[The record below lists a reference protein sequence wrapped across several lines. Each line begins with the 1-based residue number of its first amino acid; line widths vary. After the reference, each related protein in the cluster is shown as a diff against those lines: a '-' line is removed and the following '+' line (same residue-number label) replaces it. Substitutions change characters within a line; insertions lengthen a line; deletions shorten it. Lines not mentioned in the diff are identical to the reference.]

1 MIFSYIIQII
11 LGICFVL
18 FLLFL
23 AYTIYNHESLS
34 NFNNSM
40 NSKKAITVFDGI
52 MNFEQSNYTFDTF
65 NKNNSS
71 YRDLTPSVNQ
81 NGGAEYSY
89 NFWLYMDKSK
99 LSSSAIDK
107 DIVLLLRGNKTKVPY
122 INNTNCEL
130 VNNGSY
136 VLVKNPLIRMK
147 SDGSAMMVEYNTL
160 SHPDAYRDH
169 GKSMINCAGGTWTE
183 RNKGLL
189 GIYDMDNYTYDKKW
203 FMVSVVLKEINPEND
218 ILYRNKTSC
227 NIFINGINA
236 LDRIVESP
244 YSTGYGS
251 SAMRH
256 NRAPLY
262 VNPGDVLGTSSRQN
276 IDGLQMA
283 NLSYFNYA
291 LDRAEIQSLFG
302 KNFSKSPAQ
311 IHTPENTPDK
321 YTIAM
326 VSEKANNVPKGF

>member
-1 MIFSYIIQII
+1 MILSNIMQIF

-23 AYTIYNHESLS
+23 AYMIYNYESIV
-34 NFNNSM
+34 NFTNTMS
-40 NSKKAITVFDGI
+40 SRKAITVFDGI
-52 MNFEQSNYTFDTF
+52 MNFEESEYTFDTF
-65 NKNNSS
+65 NKNKSS

-89 NFWLYMDKSK
+89 NFWIYMDKNKLNS
-99 LSSSAIDK
+99 LSSNE
-107 DIVLLLRGNKTKVPY
+107 DIILLLRGNKTKVPY

-136 VLVKNPLIRMK
+136 ILVKNPLIRMK
-147 SDGSAMMVEYNTL
+147 SDGSAIIIEYNTL
-160 SHPDAYRDH
+160 SHPDAYRNH
-169 GKSMINCAGGTWTE
+169 GKSMINCVGGTWNE

-189 GIYDMDNYTYDKKW
+189 GIYNMENYTYDKKW
-203 FMVSVVLKEINPEND
+203 FMVSIVLKEINPEND
-218 ILYRNKTSC
+218 ILYKNKTSC
-227 NIFINGINA
+227 NIYINGINA
-236 LDRIVESP
+236 LDRIVESSYAP
-244 YSTGYGS
+244 NTSGFGS

-262 VNPGDVLGTSSRQN
+262 VNPKGSKT
-276 IDGLQMA
+276 IEGLQMA

-291 LDRAEIQSLFG
+291 LETDEILSLFN
-302 KNFSKSPAQ
+302 KKFSKSPAQ
-311 IHTPENTPDK
+311 VSTPENIPDDK

-326 VSEKANNVPKGF
+326 VSEKANNVPIGF